1 MQHYLDSLLWLPLFH
16 LIKSGHEHL
25 VSMPHE
31 RGDLKDY
38 NKSRFEATSPT
49 ETFWDFWEKE
59 KLFTF

>member
-49 ETFWDFWEKE
+49 ETFWDF
-59 KLFTF
+59 